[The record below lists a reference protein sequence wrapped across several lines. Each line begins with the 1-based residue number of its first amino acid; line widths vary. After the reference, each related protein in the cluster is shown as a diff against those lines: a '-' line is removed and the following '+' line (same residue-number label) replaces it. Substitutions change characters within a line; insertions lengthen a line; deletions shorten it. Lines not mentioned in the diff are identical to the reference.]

1 MKRWIC
7 CGNIATVND
16 GSDLHAVLSGERT
29 RPACWFGRLAETIF
43 LFAKFAKAGRLRQHA
58 SRVRSPDSP
67 DPPMTSALEK
77 LGLTDDNAG
86 VFDGEWRGGGGK
98 IDKISP
104 INGQKLA
111 SVRTASADDYD
122 TAVSRA
128 HEAFL
133 KWRTTPGPVR
143 GDTVRRLGNAL
154 RDFKHDL
161 GQLVTLET
169 GKIIAEGEGEVQEM
183 IDICDFAVG
192 QSRMLYGLTIQSER
206 PSHRLMEQWHPLGVV
221 AVISAFNFPVAVWS
235 WNAALAAVCGD
246 ATVWK
251 ASEKTPLT
259 AIAVTK
265 IAERVCRETGA
276 DPAIFTLLMGDRKTV
291 GQRLSADRRIPLIS
305 ATGSVQMGLHVAQTV
320 HGRLGKTIMELGGN
334 NALIV
339 APSAD
344 LEMATQS
351 IFFGA
356 VGTAGQRC
364 TSTRRVILHESVAD
378 KVRTKLLGAYKS
390 LRIGNPLDRETLMGP
405 LIDKS
410 AVEMVQQSIQ
420 RLKDEGGEILYGG
433 ERLEGGQY
441 EGGCYMTPCLAN
453 ANPGFEIVCHETFGP
468 LLYLLTYRDF
478 DEAIAIQNGVPQGLT
493 SAIFTNDVREAEKF
507 LSAVGSDCGIANV
520 NTGTSGA
527 EIGGAFGGEKET
539 GGGRE
544 SGSDSWK
551 MYMRRQTNTIN
562 FSTEL
567 PLAQGI
573 QFGSPDEGSATA

>member
-1 MKRWIC
+1 MESILNRL
-7 CGNIATVND
+7 GLSEEND
-16 GSDLHAVLSGERT
+16 G
-29 RPACWFGRLAETIF
+29 
-43 LFAKFAKAGRLRQHA
+43 
-58 SRVRSPDSP
+58 
-67 DPPMTSALEK
+67 
-77 LGLTDDNAG
+77 
-86 VFDGEWRGGGGK
+86 VFFGEWRGGGTK

-104 INGQKLA
+104 INGRKLA
-111 SVRTASADDYD
+111 SVRTASAEDYD
-122 TAVSRA
+122 TAITRA
-128 HEAFL
+128 QEAFL
-133 KWRTTPGPVR
+133 KWRATPGPVR

-154 RDFKHDL
+154 REFKQDL

-206 PSHRLMEQWHPLGVV
+206 PSHRLMEQWHPLGVI

-291 GQRLSADRRIPLIS
+291 GQKLSADHRIPLIS
-305 ATGSVQMGLHVAQTV
+305 ATGSSQMGVHVAQAV

-334 NALIV
+334 NALV
-339 APSAD
+339 VTPSAD
-344 LEMATQS
+344 IEMATQS

-364 TSTRRVILHESVAD
+364 TSTRRVILHESIAD
-378 KVRTKLLGAYKS
+378 KVRKKLLAAYKT
-390 LRIGNPLDRETLMGP
+390 LPIGNPLDKKTLMGP
-405 LIDKS
+405 LIDQG
-410 AVEMVQQSIQ
+410 AVDNVLSSIK
-420 RLKDEGGEILYGG
+420 RLKDEGGEVLYGG
-433 ERLEGGQY
+433 ERLDDANHV
-441 EGGCYMTPCLAN
+441 GGCYMTPCLAN
-453 ANPGFEIVCHETFGP
+453 AKPDFKIVCHETFGP

-478 DEAIAIQNGVPQGLT
+478 DEAIAINNGVPQGLT

-507 LSAVGSDCGIANV
+507 VSAVGSDCGIANV

-573 QFGSPDEGSATA
+573 QFGSDDAGSATA

>member
-1 MKRWIC
+1 MQS
-7 CGNIATVND
+7 V
-16 GSDLHAVLSGERT
+16 
-29 RPACWFGRLAETIF
+29 
-43 LFAKFAKAGRLRQHA
+43 
-58 SRVRSPDSP
+58 
-67 DPPMTSALEK
+67 LEK
-77 LGLTDDNAG
+77 LGLAEENNG
-86 VFDGEWRGGGGK
+86 VFCGEWRGSGAK
-98 IDKISP
+98 IEKISP
-104 INGQKLA
+104 IDGRKLA
-111 SVRTASADDYD
+111 SVRTASQTDYEI
-122 TAVSRA
+122 AISRA

-154 RDFKHDL
+154 RDLKHDL

-221 AVISAFNFPVAVWS
+221 AVITAFNFPVAVWS

-265 IAERVCRETGA
+265 IAERVCRQTGA

-291 GQRLSADRRIPLIS
+291 GQKLSADRRIPLVS
-305 ATGSVQMGLHVAQTV
+305 ATGSVQMGLHVAQAV
-320 HGRLGKTIMELGGN
+320 HGRLGRSIMELGGN

-364 TSTRRVILHESVAD
+364 TSTRRVILHESIAD
-378 KVRTKLLGAYKS
+378 KVRSELLAAYKS
-390 LRIGNPLDRETLMGP
+390 MRIGNPLDRQTVMGP
-405 LIDKS
+405 LIDNN
-410 AVEMVQQSIQ
+410 AVDMVQHSIQ
-420 RLKDEGGEILYGG
+420 RLKDEGGEVLYGG
-433 ERLEGGQY
+433 ERLDGDKY
-441 EGGCYMTPCLAN
+441 PGGCYMRPCLAN
-453 ANPGFEIVCHETFGP
+453 ANRDFEIVCHETFGP
-468 LLYLLTYRDF
+468 LLYFLTYRDF
-478 DEAIAIQNGVPQGLT
+478 DEAIAINNSVPQGLT
-493 SAIFTNDVREAEKF
+493 SAVFTNDMREAERF
-507 LSAVGSDCGIANV
+507 MSAAGSDCGIANV

-551 MYMRRQTNTIN
+551 SYMRRQTNTIN

-573 QFGSPDEGSATA
+573 QFGTDDAGSANT

>member
-1 MKRWIC
+1 
-7 CGNIATVND
+7 
-16 GSDLHAVLSGERT
+16 
-29 RPACWFGRLAETIF
+29 
-43 LFAKFAKAGRLRQHA
+43 
-58 SRVRSPDSP
+58 
-67 DPPMTSALEK
+67 
-77 LGLTDDNAG
+77 
-86 VFDGEWRGGGGK
+86 
-98 IDKISP
+98 
-104 INGQKLA
+104 
-111 SVRTASADDYD
+111 
-122 TAVSRA
+122 
-128 HEAFL
+128 
-133 KWRTTPGPVR
+133 
-143 GDTVRRLGNAL
+143 
-154 RDFKHDL
+154 
-161 GQLVTLET
+161 
-169 GKIIAEGEGEVQEM
+169 VQEM

-339 APSAD
+339 TPSAD
-344 LEMATQS
+344 IEMASQS

-378 KVRTKLLGAYKS
+378 KVRTKLLSAYKS
-390 LRIGNPLDRETLMGP
+390 LSIGNPLDRTTLMGP
-405 LIDKS
+405 LIDKG
-410 AVEMVQQSIQ
+410 AVDMVQQSIG
-420 RLKDEGGEILYGG
+420 RLKDEGGEVLYGG
-433 ERLEGGQY
+433 ERLEGAQY
-441 EGGCYMTPCLAN
+441 SGGCYMTPCLTN
-453 ANPGFEIVCHETFGP
+453 AKPDFEIVCHETFGP

-573 QFGSPDEGSATA
+573 QFGGSDEGSATA

>member
-1 MKRWIC
+1 M
-7 CGNIATVND
+7 
-16 GSDLHAVLSGERT
+16 
-29 RPACWFGRLAETIF
+29 
-43 LFAKFAKAGRLRQHA
+43 Q
-58 SRVRSPDSP
+58 
-67 DPPMTSALEK
+67 SALQK
-77 LGLTDDNAG
+77 LGLADDNPG
-86 VFDGEWRGGGGK
+86 VFDGEWRGGGAK

-104 INGQKLA
+104 IDGQKLA
-111 SVRTASADDYD
+111 SVRTASADDYNR
-122 TAVSRA
+122 AISRA

-154 RDFKHDL
+154 REFKHDL

-206 PSHRLMEQWHPLGVV
+206 SSHRLMEQWHPLGLV

-246 ATVWK
+246 STIWK
-251 ASEKTPLT
+251 PSEKTPLS
-259 AIAVTK
+259 AIAVTR
-265 IAERVCRETGA
+265 IAERVCRESGA
-276 DPAIFTLLMGDRKTV
+276 DPAIFSLLIGDRKSV
-291 GQRLSADRRIPLIS
+291 GQKLADDARIPLIS
-305 ATGSVQMGLHVAQTV
+305 ATGSVAMGLNVAKTV
-320 HGRLGKTIMELGGN
+320 HGRLGRTIMELGGN

-344 LEMATQS
+344 IDMATQS

-364 TSTRRVILHESVAD
+364 TSTRRVIVHESVAD
-378 KVRTKLLGAYKS
+378 KVRKKLLAAYKS
-390 LRIGNPLDRETLMGP
+390 VPIGDPLDKKTLMGP
-405 LIDKS
+405 LIDKTS
-410 AVEMVQQSIQ
+410 VAMVQHSIQ
-420 RLKDEGGEILYGG
+420 RLKDEGGEVLYGG
-433 ERLEGGQY
+433 ERLEGAQY
-441 EGGCYMTPCLAN
+441 PGGCYMNPCLAI
-453 ANPGFEIVCHETFGP
+453 AKPDFKIVRHETFGP
-468 LLYLLTYRDF
+468 LLYLLTYREF

-493 SAIFTNDVREAEKF
+493 SAIFTNDMREAEKF
-507 LSAVGSDCGIANV
+507 VSAVGSDCGIANV

-527 EIGGAFGGEKET
+527 EIGGAFGGEKNT

-544 SGSDSWK
+544 SGSDCWK
-551 MYMRRQTNTIN
+551 SYMRRQTNTVN
-562 FSTEL
+562 FSSEL

-573 QFGSPDEGSATA
+573 QFGAGEGSATG